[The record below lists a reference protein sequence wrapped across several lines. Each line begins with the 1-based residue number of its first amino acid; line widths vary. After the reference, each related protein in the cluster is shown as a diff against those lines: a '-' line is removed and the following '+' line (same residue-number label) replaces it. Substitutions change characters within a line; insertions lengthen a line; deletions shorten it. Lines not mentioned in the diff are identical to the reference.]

1 MSAGI
6 AKRRRASRGS
16 GEQLR
21 DEIIAATKDL
31 LAESANSDAVSIRA
45 VADAVGVTPPSI
57 YLHFADKNDL
67 IFAVCERQYARLD
80 AYTDAMLADETDPGQ
95 RLNIRGRAYVHFG
108 LENPEQYRV
117 LFMGRPDSAPEQFVD
132 ERVAGLAAFDH
143 LVSEVRNC
151 IAAGL
156 FDGDAF
162 VLACGLWAKVHGLTS
177 LLISKPEFPW
187 PPLEVLLDGLSRT

>member
-1 MSAGI
+1 
-6 AKRRRASRGS
+6 
-16 GEQLR
+16 LR
-21 DEIIAATKDL
+21 DEILVAAERL
-31 LAESANSDAVSIRA
+31 LLETGDESAVSIRA
-45 VADAVGVTPPSI
+45 IADAVGVTPPSI
-57 YLHFADKNDL
+57 YLHFADKTDL

-80 AYTDAMLADETDPGQ
+80 AYTDEMLGDETHPGR

-108 LENPEQYRV
+108 LENPEQYRI

-143 LVSEVRNC
+143 LVAEVRNC
-151 IAAGL
+151 VAAGL
-156 FDGDAF
+156 FEGDAF
-162 VLACGLWAKVHGLTS
+162 VIACGLWAKVHGLTS